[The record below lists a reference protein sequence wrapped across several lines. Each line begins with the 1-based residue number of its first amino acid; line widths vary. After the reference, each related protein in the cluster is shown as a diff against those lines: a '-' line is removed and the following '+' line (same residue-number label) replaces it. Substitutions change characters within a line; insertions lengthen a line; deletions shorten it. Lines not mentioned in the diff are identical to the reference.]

1 MKVHKFQIEVM
12 WLMLA
17 VSPCTAS
24 GTGSFCG
31 FSTDEKYGFMYQ
43 HDWIKK
49 GIPKDPHSPIEIR
62 PPPPGGEL

>member
-17 VSPCTAS
+17 I
-24 GTGSFCG
+24 SFCG
-31 FSTDEKYGFMYQ
+31 FLTDEKNSFTYL
-43 HDWIKK
+43 HNWIKK
-49 GIPKDPHSPIEIR
+49 GIPKDPQCPIEIR